1 MKLVDTN
8 PKTRFGMAKP
18 GIADVPPVALIHLGL
33 AMRDGARK
41 YGRANYREHPVTAS
55 VYYEAATR
63 HLMAWWDGEENAED
77 SGVHHLGHVMACCA
91 ILLDTQA
98 QKTLNDD
105 RPKPTGRFAELI
117 AQLTVPMNEENG
129 DHGASGIVDS
139 PAEALVLDRI
149 LGGLEEKPGNN
160 EDDEWE
166 EPGIDE
172 CVNAANK
179 WLNDAQNHAE
189 EIRRSSLLHDW
200 LNENDATSVSDLGEP
215 YQRVLFANW
224 LRDKGGSI

>member
-18 GIADVPPVALIHLGL
+18 GVADVPPVALIHLGL
-33 AMRDGARK
+33 AMRDGAQK
-41 YGRANYREHPVTAS
+41 YGRVNYREHPVTAS
-55 VYYEAATR
+55 VYYEAAMR
-63 HLMAWWDGEENAED
+63 HLMAWWDGEDSAED

-91 ILLDTQA
+91 ILLDTEA
-98 QKTLNDD
+98 QGTLNDD

-117 AQLTVPMNEENG
+117 AQLTAPMNGAEG
-129 DHGASGIVDS
+129 DHWASSIVDS
-139 PAEALVLDRI
+139 PAEASMLDRI
-149 LGGLEEKPGNN
+149 LGGSEEQRGN
-160 EDDEWE
+160 EDEDKWE

-172 CVNAANK
+172 CVNAVNQ

-200 LNENDATSVSDLGEP
+200 LNENDAASVSDLGEP

-224 LRDKGGSI
+224 LRHQGGRI